1 MALPRMWGVDRMT
14 DSIER
19 FLTCPEC
26 DSGDVSYSVSN
37 ERLVLTCEDC
47 LETTSKLVG
56 RSTFK

>member
-1 MALPRMWGVDRMT
+1 MSEDG
-14 DSIER
+14 IER

-26 DSGDVSYSVSN
+26 DSGDVSYRFN
-37 ERLVLTCEDC
+37 NGRLVLTCEDC